1 MEAISFDKV
10 MYAYTPEKSLR
21 FPDLVIEKGETSL
34 VIGQSGVG
42 KTTCLHLMAGL
53 MKPKEGT
60 ITINGTKINTLSQAE
75 LDAFRGK
82 NIGVIFQQNHF
93 IASLNV
99 LENIEMSQ
107 YLSSAQKD
115 TPFCK
120 ELLQR
125 LGIADKWNKKTASL
139 SQGERQ
145 RVAIA
150 RSLAHRPPIILADEP
165 TSALD
170 DNNTSEVYNLLKDQA
185 DFLGSTLV
193 IVTHDNRL
201 KDLIPHQINLNK
213 S

>member
-1 MEAISFDKV
+1 MTIISFEDVKFS
-10 MYAYTPEKSLR
+10 YQSGQSLQ
-21 FPDLVIEKGETSL
+21 FPDVNIQKGNTTLVL
-34 VIGQSGVG
+34 GQSGVG

-53 MKPKEGT
+53 MKPKSGNIVIIGSSIVQMT
-60 ITINGTKINTLSQAE
+60 QSE

-82 NIGVIFQQNHF
+82 NVGVIFQQNHF
-93 IASLNV
+93 ISALNV

-107 YLSSAQKD
+107 YLSGGKKD
-115 TPFCK
+115 TIFCK
-120 ELLQR
+120 ELLKR
-125 LGIADKWNKKTASL
+125 LDIADKWNKKTTAL

-150 RSLAHRPPIILADEP
+150 RSLAAKPPIILADEP

-170 DNNTSEVYNLLKDQA
+170 DANTTEVFKLLNDQA
-185 DFLGSTLV
+185 EYLGSTLV

-201 KDLIPHQINLNK
+201 KDLVPHHINLNK

>member
-1 MEAISFDKV
+1 MTIISFEDV
-10 MYAYTPEKSLR
+10 TFSYQAGQSLQ
-21 FPDLVIEKGETSL
+21 FPNVNIQKGNTTLVL
-34 VIGQSGVG
+34 GQSGVG

-53 MKPKEGT
+53 MKPKSGS
-60 ITINGTKINTLSQAE
+60 IVINGSSIAHMSQSE

-82 NIGVIFQQNHF
+82 NVGVIFQQNHF
-93 IASLNV
+93 ISALNV

-107 YLSSAQKD
+107 YLSGGKKD
-115 TPFCK
+115 SVFCK
-120 ELLQR
+120 ELLKR
-125 LGIADKWNKKTASL
+125 LDISDKWNKKTTAL

-150 RSLAHRPPIILADEP
+150 RSLAARPPIILADEP

-170 DNNTSEVYNLLKDQA
+170 DTNTTEVFKLLKDQA

-201 KDLIPHQINLNK
+201 KDLVPHHINLNK

>member
-1 MEAISFDKV
+1 MTIISFEDV
-10 MYAYTPEKSLR
+10 TFSYQVGQSLQ
-21 FPDLVIEKGETSL
+21 FPNVNIQKGNTTLVL
-34 VIGQSGVG
+34 GQSGVG

-53 MKPKEGT
+53 MKPKSGN
-60 ITINGTKINTLSQAE
+60 IVINGSSIAHMSQSE

-82 NIGVIFQQNHF
+82 NVGVIFQQNHF
-93 IASLNV
+93 IAALNV

-107 YLSSAQKD
+107 YLSGGKKD
-115 TPFCK
+115 SVFCK
-120 ELLQR
+120 ELLKR
-125 LGIADKWNKKTASL
+125 LDISDKWNKKTTAL

-150 RSLAHRPPIILADEP
+150 RSLAARPPIILADEP

-170 DNNTSEVYNLLKDQA
+170 DTNTTEVFKLLKDQA

-201 KDLIPHQINLNK
+201 KDLVPHHINLNK

>member
-1 MEAISFDKV
+1 MTIISFEDV
-10 MYAYTPEKSLR
+10 TFSYQAGQSLQ
-21 FPDLVIEKGETSL
+21 FPNVNIQKGNTTLVL
-34 VIGQSGVG
+34 GQSGVG

-53 MKPKEGT
+53 MKPKSGS
-60 ITINGTKINTLSQAE
+60 IVINGSSIAQMTQSE

-82 NIGVIFQQNHF
+82 NVGVIFQQNHF
-93 IASLNV
+93 IAALNV

-107 YLSSAQKD
+107 YLSGGKKD
-115 TPFCK
+115 SVFCK
-120 ELLQR
+120 ELLKR
-125 LGIADKWNKKTASL
+125 LDISDKWNKKTTAL

-150 RSLAHRPPIILADEP
+150 RSLAARPPIILADEP

-170 DNNTSEVYNLLKDQA
+170 DTNTTEVFKLLKDQA

-201 KDLIPHQINLNK
+201 KDLVPYHINLNK

>member
-1 MEAISFDKV
+1 MTIISFEDV
-10 MYAYTPEKSLR
+10 TFSYQAGQSLQ
-21 FPDLVIEKGETSL
+21 FPNVNIQKGNTTLVL
-34 VIGQSGVG
+34 GQSGVG

-53 MKPKEGT
+53 MKPKSGS
-60 ITINGTKINTLSQAE
+60 IVINGSSIAQMTQSE

-82 NIGVIFQQNHF
+82 NVGVIFQQNHF
-93 IASLNV
+93 IAALNV

-107 YLSSAQKD
+107 YLSGGKKD
-115 TPFCK
+115 SVFCK
-120 ELLQR
+120 ELLKR
-125 LGIADKWNKKTASL
+125 LDISDKWNKKTTAL

-150 RSLAHRPPIILADEP
+150 RSLAARPPIILADEP

-170 DNNTSEVYNLLKDQA
+170 DTNTTEVFKLLKDQA

-201 KDLIPHQINLNK
+201 KDLVHHHINLNK

>member
-1 MEAISFDKV
+1 MTIISFEDV
-10 MYAYTPEKSLR
+10 TFSYQAGQSLQ
-21 FPDLVIEKGETSL
+21 FPNVNIQKGNTTLVL
-34 VIGQSGVG
+34 GQSGVG

-53 MKPKEGT
+53 MKPKSGS
-60 ITINGTKINTLSQAE
+60 IVINGSSIAQMTQSE

-82 NIGVIFQQNHF
+82 NVGVIFQQNHF
-93 IASLNV
+93 IAALNV

-107 YLSSAQKD
+107 YLSGGKKD
-115 TPFCK
+115 SVFCK
-120 ELLQR
+120 ELLKR
-125 LGIADKWNKKTASL
+125 LDISDKWNKKTTAL

-150 RSLAHRPPIILADEP
+150 RSLAARPPIILADEP

-170 DNNTSEVYNLLKDQA
+170 DTNTTEVFKLLRDQA

-201 KDLIPHQINLNK
+201 KDLVPHHINLNK

>member
-1 MEAISFDKV
+1 MISFEDV
-10 MYAYTPEKSLR
+10 TFSYQAGQSLQ
-21 FPDLVIEKGETSL
+21 FPDVNIQKGNTTLVL
-34 VIGQSGVG
+34 GQSGVG

-53 MKPKEGT
+53 MKPKSGS
-60 ITINGTKINTLSQAE
+60 IVINGSSIAQMTQSE

-82 NIGVIFQQNHF
+82 NVGVIFQQNHF
-93 IASLNV
+93 IAALNV

-107 YLSSAQKD
+107 YLSGGKKD
-115 TPFCK
+115 SVFCK
-120 ELLQR
+120 ELLKR
-125 LGIADKWNKKTASL
+125 LDISDKWNKKTTAL

-150 RSLAHRPPIILADEP
+150 RSLAARPPIILADEP

-170 DNNTSEVYNLLKDQA
+170 DTNTTEVFKLLKDQA

-201 KDLIPHQINLNK
+201 KDLVPHHINLNK

>member
-1 MEAISFDKV
+1 MTIISFEDV
-10 MYAYTPEKSLR
+10 TFSYQAGQSLQ
-21 FPDLVIEKGETSL
+21 FPNVNIQKGNTTLVL
-34 VIGQSGVG
+34 GQSGVG

-53 MKPKEGT
+53 MKPKSGS
-60 ITINGTKINTLSQAE
+60 IVINGSSIAQMTQSE

-82 NIGVIFQQNHF
+82 NVGVIFQQNHF
-93 IASLNV
+93 IAALNV

-107 YLSSAQKD
+107 YLSGGKKD
-115 TPFCK
+115 SVFCK
-120 ELLQR
+120 ELLKR
-125 LGIADKWNKKTASL
+125 LDISDKWNKKTTAL

-150 RSLAHRPPIILADEP
+150 RSLAARPPIILADEP

-170 DNNTSEVYNLLKDQA
+170 DTNTTEVFKLLKDQA

-201 KDLIPHQINLNK
+201 KDLVPHHINLNK